1 MMVPPRIKIGS
12 QSDPL
17 YLMLVL
23 FVAQGRFPLEIRR
36 VIDCFLLLP
45 RLRLEVLALFVKK
58 KCVFSY
64 LFSYNVLEKWL
75 YKRNFSEKVCILN

>member
-45 RLRLEVLALFVKK
+45 TLILEVLALFVKK
-58 KCVFSY
+58 KCVFPSFFLTISWKSGY
-64 LFSYNVLEKWL
+64 ISGISAKKFA
-75 YKRNFSEKVCILN
+75 F

>member
-45 RLRLEVLALFVKK
+45 RLTIEVLALFVKK
-58 KCVFSY
+58 KCVFPSFFLTIFWKSGY
-64 LFSYNVLEKWL
+64 IRGISAKKFA
-75 YKRNFSEKVCILN
+75 F

>member
-45 RLRLEVLALFVKK
+45 TLTIEVLALFVKK
-58 KCVFSY
+58 KCVFPFFFLTISWKSGY
-64 LFSYNVLEKWL
+64 ISGISAKKFA
-75 YKRNFSEKVCILN
+75 F

>member
-45 RLRLEVLALFVKK
+45 RLRIEVLTLFVKK
-58 KCVFSY
+58 KYVFPFFFLTMPLKSGY
-64 LFSYNVLEKWL
+64 ISGISAKKFA
-75 YKRNFSEKVCILN
+75 F